1 MANITSG
8 MNVDVITGKIVPGL
22 KREADEIE
30 RTVNDVDRLV
40 RETAENWKGSDAK
53 QFEQK
58 WNGEYKNQ
66 LKKLAQELKQLSET
80 ARKNADR
87 QRDTSAS
94 L

>member
-8 MNVDVITGKIVPGL
+8 MNAEVISGKIVPGL
-22 KREADEIE
+22 NREAQEIE
-30 RTVNDVDRLV
+30 RTIVDVDRLV
-40 RETAENWKGSDAK
+40 RETSENWKGSDAK

-58 WNGEYKNQ
+58 WNSEFKNQ
-66 LKKLAQELKQLSET
+66 LKKLGQELKQLADT

>member
-8 MNVDVITGKIVPGL
+8 MNVEVITGKIVPGL
-22 KREADEIE
+22 QREAQEIE
-30 RTVNDVDRLV
+30 RTVNDVDRLG

-58 WNGEYKNQ
+58 WYGEYKNQ

-87 QRDTSAS
+87 QRDTSS
-94 L
+94 TL

>member
-8 MNVDVITGKIVPGL
+8 MNVEVISGTIVPGL
-22 KREADEIE
+22 NREAQEIE
-30 RTVNDVDRLV
+30 RTIADVDRLV
-40 RETAENWKGSDAK
+40 RETSENWKGSDAK

-58 WNGEYKNQ
+58 WNSEFKYQ
-66 LKKLAQELKQLSET
+66 LKKLGQELKQLADT

>member
-8 MNVDVITGKIVPGL
+8 MNAEVISGKIVPGL
-22 KREADEIE
+22 NREAQEIE
-30 RTVNDVDRLV
+30 RTIADVDRLV
-40 RETAENWKGSDAK
+40 RETSENWKGSDAK

-58 WNGEYKNQ
+58 WNSKFKNQ
-66 LKKLAQELKQLSET
+66 LKKLGQELKQLADT